1 MLCQYS
7 RTAQPHALIAT
18 LTSLPLLFASSA
30 WAAPLP
36 PSLAKR
42 GSQSSASKIMVC
54 PHSILSFF
62 FARSRSP
69 FLPRRPSLWSLS
81 SSSQSRCCS
90 TGRSFFLISGTF
102 PFTLYWHRT
111 MRLPLFKFET
121 SPRRRSPGQPR
132 RLRLRLRQ
140 LLAQSDG
147 QGVIGALPVKSRR
160 AHCQHT

>member
-7 RTAQPHALIAT
+7 RTAQPHTLIAT

-36 PSLAKR
+36 SLSKR
-42 GSQSSASKIMVC
+42 GSESGASKILVY
-54 PHSILSFF
+54 PQSILSSF
-62 FARSRSP
+62 FARSQSP
-69 FLPRRPSLWSLS
+69 FLPRRPSLWLLF

-90 TGRSFFLISGTF
+90 TGSRFFLGSGTF
-102 PFTLYWHRT
+102 LFTLCWHRT
-111 MRLPLFKFET
+111 NGLPPFKFGT
-121 SPRRRSPGQPR
+121 SQRRRSPGQPR